1 MFNEIILRQR
11 NCVLLH
17 MVWLYSGLKVPAQQ
31 YIIVM
36 DTSTKRR
43 KAKTQKRKALI
54 QVEVRNFRICPK
66 SETHPLNRFKRC
78 AVWPFFLT
86 LTTQYSIRLFLFC
99 IADQFPQKHK
109 HMWSIIFEPV
119 TLPGL
124 AGHPGTPVKQPFMPG
139 QLVSHFSNILHFS
152 LTPILLKD
160 FFHIY
165 LTSCICFLS
174 AHFWFFLHNLPMNG
188 VSWKYPALT

>member
-1 MFNEIILRQR
+1 MCFASYGLALQRTKSASTAVYYCYGYFNHQP
-11 NCVLLH
+11 
-17 MVWLYSGLKVPAQQ
+17 SGEKSQN
-31 YIIVM
+31 
-36 DTSTKRR
+36 KE
-43 KAKTQKRKALI
+43 I

-86 LTTQYSIRLFLFC
+86 LTTQYSIWLFLFC

-139 QLVSHFSNILHFS
+139 QLVSHFSNILLFS
-152 LTPILLKD
+152 LTPILLND

-174 AHFWFFLHNLPMNG
+174 AHFWLSLHNLPMNG

>member
-43 KAKTQKRKALI
+43 KAKTKKRKALI

-66 SETHPLNRFKRC
+66 SEKKNTLSTGSRD
-78 AVWPFFLT
+78 VLSDPFFN
-86 LTTQYSIRLFLFC
+86 
-99 IADQFPQKHK
+99 
-109 HMWSIIFEPV
+109 
-119 TLPGL
+119 
-124 AGHPGTPVKQPFMPG
+124 
-139 QLVSHFSNILHFS
+139 SHNTI
-152 LTPILLKD
+152 
-160 FFHIY
+160 
-165 LTSCICFLS
+165 
-174 AHFWFFLHNLPMNG
+174 
-188 VSWKYPALT
+188 